1 MPELPEVKERSKKT
15 YLITFLGI
23 FLLMYIGLIDFIIN
37 IFKINYLSIETKVIA
52 NIVLESCAI
61 IICYIVLRNNI
72 KRDIKFFIQNKKKYI
87 DFDLTIWGIFLGIG
101 MISNLILKIVVGE
114 ESTNQIIVENL
125 PMVFKI
131 VSGIFLAPILEEIVF
146 RGLLKKVI
154 KNKVVFII
162 ISSLIFGTMH
172 IVPNLINPIQLLYL
186 VPYVLAGVELGFIY
200 AKTDNIF
207 TSITLHMFSNAL
219 GILLA

>member
-23 FLLMYIGLIDFIIN
+23 FLLMYI
-37 IFKINYLSIETKVIA
+37 
-52 NIVLESCAI
+52 
-61 IICYIVLRNNI
+61 
-72 KRDIKFFIQNKKKYI
+72 
-87 DFDLTIWGIFLGIG
+87 GIG